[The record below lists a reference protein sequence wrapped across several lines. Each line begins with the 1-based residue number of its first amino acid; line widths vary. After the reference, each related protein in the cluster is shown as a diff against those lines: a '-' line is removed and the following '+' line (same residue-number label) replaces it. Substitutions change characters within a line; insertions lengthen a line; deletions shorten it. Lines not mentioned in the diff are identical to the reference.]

1 MMLQSLENRFA
12 ETLETLPGSAAV
24 RSAREKAMSHF
35 SKVGFPTR
43 KLENWRYTDMG
54 LLATSDFDPART
66 VPDTTLI
73 ESTQASLSSL
83 SLSDEAIVFIDGI
96 PQRDLR
102 EWPTLEGLAI
112 TSLADEWSR
121 PDSRPLPEQFEDAP
135 LAAVNTA
142 FVRDGISIAVTE
154 GCRVSEP
161 IHIVLLTSERT
172 ANAPQP
178 RIVVELGEASELSLM
193 LHLKGHEAGSAW
205 TNLVTQVDL
214 QPRAKLAIHRVQE
227 LGSADI
233 HTELLSARVRD
244 AASLEA
250 SYVDLGGQLVR
261 NDVQVDLIRPEAE
274 CDLYGVFLADQ
285 GQHVDN
291 HLRVD
296 HSAPRTVSNESFK
309 GIVGDR
315 GRGVFNGKVVVHR
328 DAQKIDATQ
337 SSDNLLLSERAEI
350 DTKPELEIYADD
362 VKCSHGATVG
372 QLDERQLFYLRA
384 RGLHDSAARGLL
396 TFAFAN
402 EVLQRLST
410 VETRDR
416 IARLILERLPGE
428 LDWDELL

>member
-1 MMLQSLENRFA
+1 MTSQFLEDRFA
-12 ETLETLPGSAAV
+12 ATLDTLPGSSAV
-24 RSAREKAMSHF
+24 RSAREKAMAHF
-35 SKVGFPTR
+35 GKVGFPTR
-43 KLENWRYTDMG
+43 KLENWRYTDIASLG
-54 LLATSDFDPART
+54 TSDFDPASQ
-66 VPDTTLI
+66 PPGPGHI
-73 ESTQASLSSL
+73 ESARTALSAL
-83 SLSDEAIVFIDGI
+83 NLSDKAIVLVDGI
-96 PQRDLR
+96 PQQSLR
-102 EWPTLEGLAI
+102 EWPSLEGVTL
-112 TSLADEWSR
+112 TSLADEWSNTA
-121 PDSRPLPEQFEDAP
+121 SRPAPVKFEDAP
-135 LAAVNTA
+135 LAAINTA
-142 FVRDGISIAVTE
+142 FVRDGLAVAVAE
-154 GCRVSEP
+154 GHQIPEP
-161 IHIVLLTSERT
+161 IHIVLLTSARSGT
-172 ANAPQP
+172 APQP
-178 RIVVELGEASELSLM
+178 RVIVDMGEAAELSLI
-193 LHLKGHEAGSAW
+193 LHLVGSESNAAW

-214 QPRAKLAIHRVQE
+214 QPRAKLAIHRIQE
-227 LGSADI
+227 LASEDI
-233 HTELLSARVRD
+233 HTELLTARVSA

-250 SYVDLGGQLVR
+250 SYVDLGGKLVR
-261 NDVQVDLIRPEAE
+261 NDVHIDLVSPEAE

-309 GIVGDR
+309 GIVGEN

-337 SSDNLLLSERAEI
+337 SSDNLLLSDHAEI

-384 RGLHDSAARGLL
+384 RGIPDSTARGLL

-410 VETRDR
+410 EETRDR
-416 IARLILERLPGE
+416 IARRVLERLPGS